1 MGWSSWSGECTV
13 ARQAMIWTHMC
24 MYVCGFQESVKSV
37 VALRYSERQ
46 CLGSLPEDLGHVLLH
61 LLKKMLFIWL
71 CSVLAAAHGIFF
83 LSLQQGNT

>member
-1 MGWSSWSGECTV
+1 M

-24 MYVCGFQESVKSV
+24 MYVCGFQESFKSG

-61 LLKKMLFIWL
+61 LLKKMFIY
-71 CSVLAAAHGIFF
+71 LAV
-83 LSLQQGNT
+83 LSLSCGTWDLFSFSFTVGEHLVVACGI

>member
-1 MGWSSWSGECTV
+1 M

-24 MYVCGFQESVKSV
+24 MYVCGFQESVKSG

-83 LSLQQGNT
+83 LFLYSRGTLSCGM